1 MRNEDRPSNRGQ
13 VEPVKEKPV
22 PGKLDR
28 VSSLIERVQTSVKR
42 LSERLEPAM
51 SPTGAT
57 EAVREETPMT
67 SQSVIADKLD
77 RFADDLLSI
86 EAYLDTIIDRLEI

>member
-28 VSSLIERVQTSVKR
+28 VSSLIERVQTNV
-42 LSERLEPAM
+42 
-51 SPTGAT
+51 
-57 EAVREETPMT
+57 
-67 SQSVIADKLD
+67 
-77 RFADDLLSI
+77 
-86 EAYLDTIIDRLEI
+86 